1 MNVTAAPHLVINGQT
16 VSTSMVVVPGLT
28 VSVTVLVGADPAFP
42 RTYRKMVDFDPI
54 GDTLIQGAELG
65 IAVPFAGFMDADMCD
80 CHGLVWP
87 ADMLTFSDDTQVF
100 ECPLSLDINP
110 LPASFQRQ
118 AMR

>member
-1 MNVTAAPHLVINGQT
+1 MSATHLVINGQT
-16 VSTSMVVVPGLT
+16 VSTSMAVIPGLD
-28 VSVTVLVGADPAFP
+28 VSVSVFIGADPAFP

-65 IAVPFAGFMDADMCD
+65 DAVPFAGFIDACMCD
-80 CHGLVWP
+80 CHRLVWP
-87 ADMLTFSDDTQVF
+87 TDMLTHQDGPETF
-100 ECPLSLDINP
+100 ECGLPRDDNP